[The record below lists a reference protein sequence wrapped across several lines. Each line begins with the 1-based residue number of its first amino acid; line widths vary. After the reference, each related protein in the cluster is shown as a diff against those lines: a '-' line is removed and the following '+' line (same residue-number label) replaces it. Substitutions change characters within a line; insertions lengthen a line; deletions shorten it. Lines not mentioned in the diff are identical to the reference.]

1 MAYPGDYLVDLAK
14 RYNRAELLKLYK
26 ICMSDN
32 LSSPQGLRCLTF
44 IHGLDWVKLPNETL
58 TLIVEQCHLTDCLSL
73 SLTSKRLNEAA
84 LPAIY
89 RDVDLSIHNRGVFKL
104 QPSPPDKYD
113 SSSFSYTVVP
123 ANTLTRQERFLETLE
138 MHPEYAVYIELLTWA
153 LLLLHAKFTMM
164 ALTGIH
170 RQRKILKIWDIFQT
184 LTQFKAL
191 DMAYLSSDHSHPLA
205 SQFPDALFPAATTI
219 RISGVMHYS
228 LAASIIAV
236 DPSKLVHLTIDNLQQ
251 EGSQNDDSLFWRVAQ
266 RQAYHQQTL
275 SSWNTLHQNYHNI
288 SPSTWLTGPMQNLLS
303 SIAGRCPKLKSLT
316 IRKVGQRH

>member
-1 MAYPGDYLVDLAK
+1 MNSA
-14 RYNRAELLKLYK
+14 N
-26 ICMSDN
+26 
-32 LSSPQGLRCLTF
+32 
-44 IHGLDWVKLPNETL
+44 
-58 TLIVEQCHLTDCLSL
+58 LTDYLSL

-89 RDVDLSIHNRGVFKL
+89 RDIDLSIHNRGVFKL
-104 QPSPPDKYD
+104 QPKSPDKYD

-138 MHPEYAVYIELLTWA
+138 MHPEYAVYIKLLTWT

-184 LTQFKAL
+184 LTQVRAL
-191 DMAYLSSDHSHPLA
+191 DFAYLSSDHSHTLA

-219 RISGVMHYS
+219 RLSGVMHYS

-251 EGSQNDDSLFWRVAQ
+251 EGSQNDDSLFRQVAQ
-266 RQAYHQQTL
+266 RYPVCA
-275 SSWNTLHQNYHNI
+275 
-288 SPSTWLTGPMQNLLS
+288 
-303 SIAGRCPKLKSLT
+303 SLWMA
-316 IRKVGQRH
+316 